1 MSSNSIIDSSGN
13 VYRFPTSEE
22 GDKKRGGGNTGGEN
36 PPGDGEL
43 EARVAKLET
52 HVEYMRRDL
61 SEARADLKEIRSDV
75 NSIKNKLSWFAGA
88 AAIVVGVLAWIAKNR
103 FDQVLDILH
112 K

>member
-1 MSSNSIIDSSGN
+1 M
-13 VYRFPTSEE
+13 
-22 GDKKRGGGNTGGEN
+22 
-36 PPGDGEL
+36 

-52 HVEYMRRDL
+52 HVEYMKRDL

-88 AAIVVGVLAWIAKNR
+88 AAIVVAVLAWVAKNR
-103 FDQVLDILH
+103 FDQVLELLH